1 MTIKVHK
8 FADIV
13 ENQIAICEQREG
25 EAGIISTILT
35 NLQPRHDP
43 IPESSW
49 QMDLLIGKGSAAR
62 RIKIDLPPLLSKSDS
77 GNSPVFL
84 GKDSKNRS
92 LLYFRNRL
100 FISERSPKSV
110 SERDEVALRVKKATY
125 EEEADL
131 SNLRAEVANW
141 EAAIQFQTSG
151 PRRYPIP
158 EDVKSLVF
166 ARDGGCFMRCGS
178 KLHLQFDHII
188 PVVKG
193 GGNSEANIQILC
205 QTCNLRKSDKI
216 AIT

>member
-25 EAGIISTILT
+25 EGAAVAAVLT

-43 IPESSW
+43 MLESSW

-62 RIKIDLPPLLSKSDS
+62 RIKIDLPPLLSMSDPS
-77 GNSPVFL
+77 NSPVFL
-84 GKDSKNRS
+84 GEDSKNRS

-110 SERDEVALRVKKATY
+110 SERDEVALRVKRATY

-151 PRRYPIP
+151 PRRDPIP

-166 ARDGGCFMRCGS
+166 ARDGGCCVRCGS
-178 KLHLQFDHII
+178 KHDLQFDHII

-193 GGNSEANIQILC
+193 GANSEADIQILC